1 MRKNINWNWIEENRS
16 EVSEMILQGKGAMT
30 IASKFESGKA
40 FLDEIVQISKEI
52 EQQKIQ
58 DDYNLELGQVINAK
72 EEEVEAKKIVSENK
86 MNSDVEFISNVFKC
100 TLEEAKALCE
110 MSADAVGKKGSI
122 ENLIALK
129 QQNKPLYFY
138 EYKGL
143 KATEY
148 FDEAEENENFYVL
161 SEKKEVETVE
171 MINCT
176 PHEIVV
182 ISNEVTTKYATSE
195 TVARVSTVQ
204 KVVGNINS
212 IEIVET
218 IQGKVEGLPE
228 HKENT
233 FYIVSAI
240 VLSALKGTRVDV
252 IAPDTG
258 NTAIRNDKGQIIAV
272 SRFTK

>member
-1 MRKNINWNWIEENRS
+1 MNYKWIEENRS
-16 EVSEMILQGKGAMT
+16 EVSEMLLQGKGAMT

-72 EEEVEAKKIVSENK
+72 EKEAEAKKIASENK
-86 MNSDVEFISNVFKC
+86 MNSDIEFISNVFKC
-100 TLEEAKALCE
+100 TLDEAKALYE
-110 MSADAVGKKGSI
+110 MSADSIGKKGAI

-143 KATEY
+143 CVTTDL
-148 FDEAEENENFYVL
+148 DEAEENENFYVFY
-161 SEKKEVETVE
+161 EKKEVETVKI
-171 MINCT
+171 INCT

-182 ISNEVTTKYATSE
+182 ISNEVTAKYSTSE
-195 TVARVSTVQ
+195 TVARISTTQ
-204 KVVGNINS
+204 KVVGNINR

-218 IQGKVEGLPE
+218 VQGQVEGLPE
-228 HKENT
+228 MEEGKM
-233 FYIVSAI
+233 YIVSGM
-240 VLSALKGTRVDV
+240 VLSALKGSRADV

-258 NTAIRNDKGQIIAV
+258 STAIRNEKGQIIAV
-272 SRFTK
+272 TRFTR

>member
-40 FLDEIVQISKEI
+40 FIDEIVQISKEI

-72 EEEVEAKKIVSENK
+72 EKEAEAKKIASENK

-100 TLEEAKALCE
+100 TLEEAKALYE
-110 MSADAVGKKGSI
+110 MSADAVGKKGVI

-138 EYKGL
+138 DYKGL

-148 FDEAEENENFYVL
+148 LDEAEENENFYVL
-161 SEKKEVETVE
+161 SEKKEVQAVE
-171 MINCT
+171 IINCT
-176 PHEIVV
+176 PHKIVV
-182 ISNEVTTKYATSE
+182 ISNEVTTEYATSE
-195 TVARVSTVQ
+195 TVARVSTTQ
-204 KVVGNINS
+204 KVVGNING
-212 IEIVET
+212 IDLVET
-218 IQGKVEGLPE
+218 VHGQVEGLPE
-228 HKENT
+228 MEEGKM
-233 FYIVSAI
+233 YIVSGM
-240 VLSALKGTRVDV
+240 VLSALKGSRADV

-258 NTAIRNDKGQIIAV
+258 STAIRNEKGQIIAV
-272 SRFTK
+272 TRFTR